1 MDFSRINWGAVSVI
15 AALYLF
21 LYILGTRAARRGK
34 AEGFAGMALASRRL
48 PLGVGVITMTATW
61 VGGGYLNGTA
71 EATYGGGL
79 WQAQAP
85 WGYALS
91 LVVGGLWFAP
101 TMRRL
106 GFTTMLDPFEAR
118 YGADVAACLYLPA
131 LMGELFWTAA
141 ILAALGAT
149 FEVIAGI
156 PFGLAV
162 LLSAGVAMAYTV
174 RSGLW
179 GVAVTDVVQMGL
191 VFIGLSL
198 AMVVAV
204 GKGGGPDAVWVAYA
218 SSGAGRPPSSWI
230 PWGDSALLL
239 VFGGIPWH
247 VYFQRVLATKSPSDA
262 RRLSLWAGGLSLLA
276 AVPALVIGVVGRAT
290 DWGALGVPALD
301 ATMVLPLVLLHLTT
315 PVVAM
320 LGLGALAAAVMSSV
334 DSSILSASS
343 MATWNIYRPLVRP
356 QASSVELKRMVR
368 RVIVIVSCGATIIAL
383 NVHSVYALW
392 FLCSDFVYCIL
403 FPQLVC
409 ALYDRR
415 ANRVGALAGYGV
427 SLILRLGAGEP
438 LLGIPGLIPYAA
450 EQGTGAI
457 WFPFRTFAMLAGLT
471 VIVTVSR
478 LMGVGSRTGTCD
490 DC

>member
-1 MDFSRINWGAVSVI
+1 M
-15 AALYLF
+15 
-21 LYILGTRAARRGK
+21 
-34 AEGFAGMALASRRL
+34 
-48 PLGVGVITMTATW
+48 
-61 VGGGYLNGTA
+61 
-71 EATYGGGL
+71 
-79 WQAQAP
+79 
-85 WGYALS
+85 
-91 LVVGGLWFAP
+91 
-101 TMRRL
+101 
-106 GFTTMLDPFEAR
+106 
-118 YGADVAACLYLPA
+118 
-131 LMGELFWTAA
+131 
-141 ILAALGAT
+141 
-149 FEVIAGI
+149 
-156 PFGLAV
+156 
-162 LLSAGVAMAYTV
+162 
-174 RSGLW
+174 
-179 GVAVTDVVQMGL
+179 
-191 VFIGLSL
+191 
-198 AMVVAV
+198 
-204 GKGGGPDAVWVAYA
+204 
-218 SSGAGRPPSSWI
+218 
-230 PWGDSALLL
+230 
-239 VFGGIPWH
+239 
-247 VYFQRVLATKSPSDA
+247 
-262 RRLSLWAGGLSLLA
+262 
-276 AVPALVIGVVGRAT
+276 IGVVGRAT